1 MCKSSS
7 TGTSSVELC
16 VVQISNLQAASNK
29 EKEHIAIVVSVHLH
43 VQFQT
48 LELQAHSGHS
58 GYPRDDTYP
67 CTFHEL
73 QNSQSFSQSSQGVSR
88 DQTPHHDL
96 AIVIF
101 VSASLYELTAQSQS
115 HSCFL
120 RSLVSAAI
128 AVLNVMSEAPE
139 IGAIHTLGYLGLH
152 LCRNSSLS
160 PVPYSQSVIHF
171 SQWASQAAIRLLTM
185 TSKSPLCDSC
195 ICTSLWTPY
204 SVLFS
209 SDWAPPTPHSEHHK
223 QWSEPPPPS
232 PCASGFWNSGS
243 TPPTEAAPHCDTC
256 FCTCMWRVHTEVQ
269 RQVLQCEDQLVF
281 APLCKLSIQSSP
293 PQPEHQPLLTVRIT
307 GSNQNQSI
315 STLRYLPL
323 HLCINSWLSTVSRS
337 QSFSRF
343 SQWVSQAAIRASTS
357 LSICLRSFKLRF
369 SFHSR
374 GSFLALMASFRL
386 FTSFW
391 FRWVK
396 ARFSSSKLGNPGW
409 SGPPNRSFRQPVGFL
424 LLRFSFFSFGSF
436 LAMIDL
442 EMLWMSALL
451 NLTSPKFSVSAEGI
465 STLRYVSLHLCMNS
479 SVSPVPHSQSSSG
492 SSLWASQAAIRAS
505 TSLSMWL
512 RSLKLMFRYFKWG
525 SFPPALIALVSL
537 CMSDLLSCA
546 SFRYSLSTAATCLN
560 GSCTKTS
567 FSRRMSQN
575 SLFLSPNTGGE
586 VHPK

>member
-171 SQWASQAAIRLLTM
+171 SQ
-185 TSKSPLCDSC
+185 
-195 ICTSLWTPY
+195 
-204 SVLFS
+204 
-209 SDWAPPTPHSEHHK
+209 
-223 QWSEPPPPS
+223 
-232 PCASGFWNSGS
+232 
-243 TPPTEAAPHCDTC
+243 
-256 FCTCMWRVHTEVQ
+256 
-269 RQVLQCEDQLVF
+269 
-281 APLCKLSIQSSP
+281 
-293 PQPEHQPLLTVRIT
+293 
-307 GSNQNQSI
+307 
-315 STLRYLPL
+315 
-323 HLCINSWLSTVSRS
+323 
-337 QSFSRF
+337 
-343 SQWVSQAAIRASTS
+343 
-357 LSICLRSFKLRF
+357 
-369 SFHSR
+369 
-374 GSFLALMASFRL
+374 
-386 FTSFW
+386 
-391 FRWVK
+391 
-396 ARFSSSKLGNPGW
+396 
-409 SGPPNRSFRQPVGFL
+409 
-424 LLRFSFFSFGSF
+424 
-436 LAMIDL
+436 
-442 EMLWMSALL
+442 
-451 NLTSPKFSVSAEGI
+451 
-465 STLRYVSLHLCMNS
+465 
-479 SVSPVPHSQSSSG
+479 
-492 SSLWASQAAIRAS
+492 
-505 TSLSMWL
+505 
-512 RSLKLMFRYFKWG
+512 
-525 SFPPALIALVSL
+525 
-537 CMSDLLSCA
+537 
-546 SFRYSLSTAATCLN
+546 
-560 GSCTKTS
+560 
-567 FSRRMSQN
+567 
-575 SLFLSPNTGGE
+575 
-586 VHPK
+586 